1 MINSWLIF
9 QPVFPIS
16 FIFIIGILFFAWLA
30 WKEYKRNI
38 KFLLWRMIALIMLTL
53 SLLGIILQ
61 PYYQTESRSSGLV
74 VLTPHYQSTVVDSL
88 LNRNSSL
95 RIARTADAEPY
106 PGSKIIS
113 SASEIANTQFIVGD
127 GLPPYLLQEIQT
139 GYTFLKGK
147 LPYGI
152 INWVTPNPYKANHQ
166 NEINGVFHAKEK
178 TILKLKGPEGAE
190 DSISFAKAGT
200 FSFKLF
206 LKPRQ
211 TGQFLYAVNIR
222 EGSILTS
229 HKFPVY
235 VQAEKKMNVFISV
248 KYPTAEARYLKN
260 FLIEKGHSVVARFQ
274 VSKNNF
280 KYEYGNQKMMP
291 VSKLTSEVLNYFDLM
306 IVDNELLESLSTF
319 ELNQLEESLK
329 QGLGLLV
336 LHNSVSTKNNT
347 NTLSLPLIP
356 FKSDTTRVILGA
368 SSFSFPALAVRVNC
382 ENVTPIFQT
391 KERVVSGYVL
401 KGQGKIAFQ
410 LLQETYRLQ
419 LEGKNS
425 EYALLWTPIIEA
437 VSKIQNSKFKIEI
450 AQPFPIY
457 TDEPMT
463 INVIAAQSI
472 PALQSDNVLLP
483 LRENVVIDDY
493 WHGTT
498 WAGKI
503 GWHTFSIDSTSLNYY
518 VSDPTEWQS
527 LRIAQQQK
535 MNTLATQKKIT
546 DEEKD
551 VIITEQKPVSRLLF
565 FLLFLMAAGFL
576 WLVPKL

>member
-1 MINSWLIF
+1 
-9 QPVFPIS
+9 
-16 FIFIIGILFFAWLA
+16 
-30 WKEYKRNI
+30 
-38 KFLLWRMIALIMLTL
+38 
-53 SLLGIILQ
+53 
-61 PYYQTESRSSGLV
+61 
-74 VLTPHYQSTVVDSL
+74 
-88 LNRNSSL
+88 
-95 RIARTADAEPY
+95 
-106 PGSKIIS
+106 
-113 SASEIANTQFIVGD
+113 
-127 GLPPYLLQEIQT
+127 
-139 GYTFLKGK
+139 
-147 LPYGI
+147 
-152 INWVTPNPYKANHQ
+152 
-166 NEINGVFHAKEK
+166 
-178 TILKLKGPEGAE
+178 
-190 DSISFAKAGT
+190 
-200 FSFKLF
+200 
-206 LKPRQ
+206 
-211 TGQFLYAVNIR
+211 
-222 EGSILTS
+222 
-229 HKFPVY
+229 
-235 VQAEKKMNVFISV
+235 
-248 KYPTAEARYLKN
+248 
-260 FLIEKGHSVVARFQ
+260 
-274 VSKNNF
+274 
-280 KYEYGNQKMMP
+280 MMP

-368 SSFSFPALAVRVNC
+368 SSFSFPALAVRVNR